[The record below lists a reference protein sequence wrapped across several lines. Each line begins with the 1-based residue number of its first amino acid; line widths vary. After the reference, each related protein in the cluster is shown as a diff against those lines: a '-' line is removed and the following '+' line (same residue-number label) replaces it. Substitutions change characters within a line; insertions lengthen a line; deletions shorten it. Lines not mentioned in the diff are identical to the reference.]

1 MSDSVDHSG
10 SMIGRYYL
18 QSRIGSGSYGN
29 VYKCLNVLDG
39 KYRAIKILR
48 SNDENLKIWKQ
59 EVASQKE
66 LSKFPDCN
74 EYVLCMYDS
83 GKYQYKYDMVK
94 QLEQIKLSEDLGKSI
109 EERLRLLENIKGS
122 DINKYP
128 GERFNLKIIKAQL
141 NRIINSKTREI
152 LKSQEEYEISKGA
165 EQIRGDYYYIV
176 TELMD
181 GDLEYIIDL
190 IFNKDKK
197 SVEPNINS
205 IEYIIYTLL
214 DGLEYIHSKGMAHM
228 DIKPGNIL
236 WKINSDNNQEITL
249 EKCLENSDLAIEYL
263 KIVYGDL
270 GFMCTDDT
278 RYESKEN
285 KDLKLCDNKGA
296 TPIYLDP
303 YLSRLVLAEY
313 NNINKVELEKTQ
325 SDDVWA
331 LGVTLWQLIYGEE
344 PPYLE
349 GIETKEALIAKLES
363 LEPGFIN
370 IEIEAQGNV
379 PDYIKRLLKDIFN
392 PDGETRIKIEDLNRL
407 MEEYI

>member
-1 MSDSVDHSG
+1 MSDSVNHSG
-10 SMIGRYYL
+10 NMIGRYYL
-18 QSRIGSGSYGN
+18 QSRIGSGSFGN

-39 KYRAIKILR
+39 KYRAIKILTF
-48 SNDENLKIWKQ
+48 NKKNHEIWQQ

-83 GKYQYKYDMVK
+83 GKYKYKYDMIK
-94 QLEQIKLSEDLGKSI
+94 QLEQIQISEDQGKSI
-109 EERLRLLENIKGS
+109 EERFNLLENIKGS

-128 GERFNLKIIKAQL
+128 GGRLKLNIIKAQL
-141 NRIINSKTREI
+141 NRIIDSKTREI
-152 LKSQEEYEISKGA
+152 LKSQEEYEISKRA

-190 IFNKDKK
+190 IFNKE
-197 SVEPNINS
+197 SVKPNINS

-214 DGLEYIHSKGMAHM
+214 NGLEYIHSKGMAHM

-249 EKCLENSDLAIEYL
+249 EECLENPDLAIKYL

-270 GFMCTDDT
+270 GFMCTDEKE
-278 RYESKEN
+278 YKIKEN

-303 YLSRLVLAEY
+303 YLSRLVLSRGETIA
-313 NNINKVELEKTQ
+313 VELEKTQ

-331 LGVTLWQLIYGEE
+331 LGVTLWQFIYGEE
-344 PPYLE
+344 PLYLK
-349 GIETKEALIAKLES
+349 GIETEEALIAKLES
-363 LEPGFIN
+363 LKPGFIKG
-370 IEIEAQGNV
+370 EIEKQGDV
-379 PDYIKRLLKDIFN
+379 PEYIKLLLEGLFN
-392 PDGETRIKIEDLNRL
+392 PDGETRIKIKDLNTR
-407 MEEYI
+407 MKEYI

>member
-1 MSDSVDHSG
+1 MSDSVNHSG
-10 SMIGRYYL
+10 NMIGRYYL
-18 QSRIGSGSYGN
+18 QSRIGSGSFGN

-39 KYRAIKILR
+39 KYRAIKILTF
-48 SNDENLKIWKQ
+48 NKKNHEIWQQ

-83 GKYQYKYDMVK
+83 GKYKYKYDMIK
-94 QLEQIKLSEDLGKSI
+94 QLEQIQISEDQGKSI
-109 EERLRLLENIKGS
+109 EERFNLLENIKGS

-128 GERFNLKIIKAQL
+128 GGRLKLNIIKAQL
-141 NRIINSKTREI
+141 NRIIDSKTREI
-152 LKSQEEYEISKGA
+152 LKSQEEYEISKRA

-190 IFNKDKK
+190 IFNKE
-197 SVEPNINS
+197 SVKPNINS

-249 EKCLENSDLAIEYL
+249 EECLKNPDLAIKYL

-270 GFMCTDDT
+270 GFMCTDEKE
-278 RYESKEN
+278 YKIKEN

-303 YLSRLVLAEY
+303 YLSRLVLSRGETIA
-313 NNINKVELEKTQ
+313 VELEKTQ

-331 LGVTLWQLIYGEE
+331 LGVTLWQFIYGEE
-344 PPYLE
+344 PLYLK
-349 GIETKEALIAKLES
+349 GIETEEALIAKLES
-363 LEPGFIN
+363 LKPGFIKG
-370 IEIEAQGNV
+370 EIEKQGDV
-379 PDYIKRLLKDIFN
+379 PEYIKLLLEGLFN
-392 PDGETRIKIEDLNRL
+392 PDGETRIKIKDLNTR
-407 MEEYI
+407 MKE